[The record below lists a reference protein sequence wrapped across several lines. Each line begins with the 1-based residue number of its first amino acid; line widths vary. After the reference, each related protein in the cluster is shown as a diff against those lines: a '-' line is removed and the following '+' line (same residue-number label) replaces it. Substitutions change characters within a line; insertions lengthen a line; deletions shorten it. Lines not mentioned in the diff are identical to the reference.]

1 MKHGGR
7 GSGWRQNEDFQ
18 RNRFDHLPPDEHLER
33 SRRGGIQSGITRRRI
48 AEARDA
54 ARACLIALAVEADAK
69 RELAELLGEYERRS
83 AKRARR
89 RKRNETTE
97 NNTDN

>member
-1 MKHGGR
+1 MTHMGR
-7 GSGWRQNEDFQ
+7 GSAWRENEAFQ
-18 RNRFDHLPPDEHLER
+18 QNRFDHLPPDEQRER
-33 SRRGGIQSGITRRRI
+33 SRRGGIASGETRRQI

-54 ARACLIALAVEADAK
+54 ARACLIALAAEADAK